1 MDDFTKYAIQ
11 QGPWAVMAIGAA
23 YSIWHA
29 AKWVGLDIIK
39 PIAHRHLSFVDEAS
53 SVLAAIAESIRF
65 MSEEMERLR
74 EQHTKQCETCPR
86 KPRGPEEIDTD
97 KVGSK

>member
-1 MDDFTKYAIQ
+1 MGVDDFTKYAIQ

-39 PIAHRHLSFVDEAS
+39 PIAHRHLAFVDEAS
-53 SVLAAIAESIRF
+53 SVLAA

-74 EQHTKQCETCPR
+74 EQHKTQCETCPR

-97 KVGSK
+97 RVSA